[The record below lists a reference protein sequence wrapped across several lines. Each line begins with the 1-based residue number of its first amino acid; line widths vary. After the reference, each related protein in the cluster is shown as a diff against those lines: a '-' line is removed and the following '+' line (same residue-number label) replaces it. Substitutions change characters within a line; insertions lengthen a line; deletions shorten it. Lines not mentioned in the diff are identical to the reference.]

1 MTHAK
6 AVSEP
11 APHTCPKCGSPT
23 EYRFGK
29 NGRFLSCTAFN
40 VPPQVVHPEGHGSP
54 ENGGDWLLYKAKG
67 KARPKVQ
74 TEDASEKITWT
85 KLTKGDK
92 EKFQKLSDQMPEP
105 CKYAA
110 PIDSEGNP
118 MEPELT
124 DILCPEDGQPMI
136 RRTGRFGPFLA
147 SSNYPEVQYIIKLD
161 PKKGHVVLPKVPPME
176 TDVLCPKCGE
186 DTEAN
191 LYLRDSKRG
200 LWMSCSRFPKCRG
213 RVGFN
218 KLEDDKQAE
227 LEKAWQQHVADNPV
241 PEIRTTTGH
250 VITEDEEYQ
259 PLIAGETPAASEA
272 ELAADAA

>member
-1 MTHAK
+1 
-6 AVSEP
+6 
-11 APHTCPKCGSPT
+11 
-23 EYRFGK
+23 
-29 NGRFLSCTAFN
+29 
-40 VPPQVVHPEGHGSP
+40 
-54 ENGGDWLLYKAKG
+54 
-67 KARPKVQ
+67 
-74 TEDASEKITWT
+74 
-85 KLTKGDK
+85 
-92 EKFQKLSDQMPEP
+92 
-105 CKYAA
+105 
-110 PIDSEGNP
+110 
-118 MEPELT
+118 
-124 DILCPEDGQPMI
+124 MI